1 MAQQTA
7 WSSRPRI
14 LAALGGFFFAVIA
27 PPATAQE
34 PDSARAA
41 RDSLAARV
49 ERAED
54 AIELLKQQLAAQ
66 SETAVTT
73 RSGLKLEWSG
83 RVLVSVFGNS
93 RRTNNADVPLIVRPD
108 TASGLPQGGGGM
120 SIRQSTLG
128 LAVTSPS
135 VWGAEFRGDLDVDF
149 YGGQQPRAGGR
160 TFPLLRLRTTRAI
173 LTWAHGELLVGQD
186 VPLVSGLNPVS
197 LAAVGTPGFS
207 AAGNLW
213 LWLPQARATVERGT
227 KIRLAVQGALLAPMT
242 SDPASAFNTD
252 FDVAERS
259 KRPFVEGRLR
269 LRWGQG
275 EQQAELGLG
284 VHRGWF
290 AAKGDSLLVSEGV
303 TADASIPIGSRIDVR
318 GEVFVGR
325 GLRPLGGGQIGQ
337 LFGKNGVV
345 VSGRGAWGQVN
356 WHVTQR
362 VAVGSG
368 YGFDDPDDADLGSG
382 ATLKNTTVAS
392 YLIVRPAGPLV
403 VSAEWRRTTTTYAVG
418 AYQNDHLN
426 LGLGFEF

>member
-1 MAQQTA
+1 MV
-7 WSSRPRI
+7 
-14 LAALGGFFFAVIA
+14 AALGGLLFALIA
-27 PPATAQE
+27 PPVVAQE
-34 PDSARAA
+34 PDSAKAV

-49 ERAED
+49 ERAEE

-93 RRTNNADVPLIVRPD
+93 RRTNNSDVPLVVRPD

-120 SIRQSTLG
+120 SLRQSSLG
-128 LAVTSPS
+128 LAVTSSS

-149 YGGQQPRAGGR
+149 YGGQQPSAGGR
-160 TFPLLRLRTTRAI
+160 TFPLLRLRTARAI
-173 LTWAHGELLVGQD
+173 LTWARGELLVGQD
-186 VPLVSGLNPVS
+186 VPLVNGLNPVS
-197 LAAVGTPGFS
+197 LAAVGTPGFA

-213 LWLPQARATVERGT
+213 LWLPQARATLETGRQVRF
-227 KIRLAVQGALLAPMT
+227 AVQGALLAPMT

-259 KRPFVEGRLR
+259 KRPFVQGRLR

-275 EQQAELGLG
+275 DQQAELGVG
-284 VHRGWF
+284 IHRGWF
-290 AAKGDSLLVSEGV
+290 AAKGDSLLVGRGLM
-303 TADASIPIGSRIDVR
+303 ADALIPIFARIDVR
-318 GEVFVGR
+318 GEVFTGR

-345 VSGRGAWGQVN
+345 VRGRGAWGQLN

-368 YGFDDPDDADLGSG
+368 YGFDDPDDADLGPG

-403 VSAEWRRTTTTYAVG
+403 VSAEWRRMTTTYSAR

>member
-1 MAQQTA
+1 M
-7 WSSRPRI
+7 
-14 LAALGGFFFAVIA
+14 LATLGGLLFAVLA

-49 ERAED
+49 ERVEE

-83 RVLVSVFGNS
+83 RMLVSVFGNS
-93 RRTNNADVPLIVRPD
+93 RRTNNSDVPFIVRPD

-135 VWGAEFRGDLDVDF
+135 VWGADFRGDLDVDF
-149 YGGQQPRAGGR
+149 NGGQQPSAGGR
-160 TFPLLRLRTTRAI
+160 TFPLLRLRTARAI

-227 KIRLAVQGALLAPMT
+227 KVRLAVQGALLAPMT

-259 KRPFVEGRLR
+259 KRPFVQGRLR

-290 AAKGDSLLVSEGV
+290 AGKGDSLLVGRGV
-303 TADASIPIGSRIDVR
+303 MVDATIPVGARIDVR
-318 GEVFVGR
+318 GEVFDGR
-325 GLRPLGGGQIGQ
+325 GLRPLGGGQVGQ
-337 LFGKNGVV
+337 LFGTNGAVV
-345 VSGRGAWGQVN
+345 RGHGGWGQVN

-362 VAVGSG
+362 VSVGSG
-368 YGFDDPDDADLGSG
+368 YGFDDPEDADLGTG
-382 ATLKNTTVAS
+382 ATLKNNTMAS
-392 YLIVRPAGPLV
+392 YMIVRPAGPLV
-403 VSAEWRRTTTTYAVG
+403 VSAEWRRTTTTYASR